1 MAQATL
7 TISSKNYSSWSM
19 RGWLLTRLAGL
30 PFEEQVISPDDPAM
44 RAEILLLAPSMLVPC
59 LTHNGVKVWDTLAIA
74 EYLNEVKPKAGL
86 FPADRAARAHC
97 RAVCGEMHSGFSAM
111 RAALPMNLKGQFK
124 NFQIW
129 ARAQTDIERVVA
141 IWHDC
146 LDGYGGPYLFGA
158 KPTVADVM
166 YAPVVTRFL
175 TYGVK
180 LDRTCSAYCKTVM
193 AMPDV
198 KAWVAAAK
206 REPDEINDL
215 DAEF

>member
-1 MAQATL
+1 
-7 TISSKNYSSWSM
+7 
-19 RGWLLTRLAGL
+19 
-30 PFEEQVISPDDPAM
+30 
-44 RAEILLLAPSMLVPC
+44 
-59 LTHNGVKVWDTLAIA
+59 
-74 EYLNEVKPKAGL
+74 
-86 FPADRAARAHC
+86 
-97 RAVCGEMHSGFSAM
+97 
-111 RAALPMNLKGQFK
+111 
-124 NFQIW
+124 
-129 ARAQTDIERVVA
+129 VA